1 MLLGA
6 VAALGLCP
14 AIASAVVE
22 VRVERVDVVPNG
34 SQQVIPVEVF
44 ASNPDT
50 AENERLNAYTIALEA
65 VGFSAGGVR
74 FQAPAA
80 DGSYPEP
87 TSHAYVFGAY
97 PGNGPVDPAGL
108 SDAQH
113 AFLSAA
119 LGGTGQEANISDT
132 LNGFAKLFV
141 IVPASV
147 TQGSFPITIDPGF
160 LSLGSAGT
168 PITAVGVPGVVNI
181 VPEPASLGLIAL
193 GGLFALRRRR
203 VA

>member
-14 AIASAVVE
+14 AIASAVVQ
-22 VRVERVDVVPNG
+22 VRVEDVNVVPNG

-44 ASNPDT
+44 ANNTDP

-65 VGFSAGGVR
+65 LTFSGSGVH

-80 DGSYPEP
+80 DGSFPEP
-87 TSHAYVFGAY
+87 TAHPYVFGAY
-97 PGNGPVDPAGL
+97 PGNGPVDPAAL

-119 LGGTGQEANISDT
+119 LGGTGQEANISDA

-141 IVPASV
+141 IVPANM
-147 TQGSFPITIDPGF
+147 TAGSFPITIDPGF

-168 PITAVGVPGVVNI
+168 PITAVGVPGSVNI
-181 VPEPASLGLIAL
+181 VPEPASLGLIAI
-193 GGLFALRRRR
+193 GGLLALRRRR